1 MKLFTIGFTK
11 KSAEKFFTLLSDAGV
26 KRDID
31 ISLNNTSQLAGFAK
45 KDDLCFFLNRVGH
58 IDYVYV
64 SELAPT
70 QDIIDAFKKHKE
82 RWETYEKKFKMLL
95 LERRVEE
102 MISRSLL
109 DGGCLLCSEEST
121 AKCHR
126 RLVAE
131 YFRDRWSDIEIV
143 HLV

>member
-1 MKLFTIGFTK
+1 
-11 KSAEKFFTLLSDAGV
+11 V
-26 KRDID
+26 P
-31 ISLNNTSQLAGFAK
+31 
-45 KDDLCFFLNRVGH
+45 
-58 IDYVYV
+58 
-64 SELAPT
+64 ELAPT
-70 QDIIDAFKKHKE
+70 QDIIDAYKKHKE
-82 RWETYEKKFKMLL
+82 RWEIYGKKFKTLL

-109 DGGCLLCSEEST
+109 DGGCLLCSEESP

-131 YFRDRWSDIEIV
+131 YFRDRWADIEIV